1 MNKDDFATRWR
12 RLTRGYDVSTEFR
25 MYQLGHYSA
34 GFFTKL
40 RVSLQFQVL
49 PHYFGA
55 PPTWRLLLRK
65 LGGERVL
72 PDFAVVGPIKSGTSD
87 LAVNLML
94 HPCITTPLAKEF
106 ETPDTEAWR
115 LLYPTLR
122 EQRRLAKANGSA
134 RSGYFPPYLH
144 RIHYIANFAKAVP
157 GAKIILTLRD
167 PVERAYSHWK
177 WEVFLSG
184 KHAVAQ
190 LPFLGSYPAFCDRAL
205 ESFPDYPMYTA
216 CGSQLLVTGIYYK
229 AVNVWMDHFG
239 RENVLVLDVGPYFRD
254 RRGVLDRICD
264 FLAIPR
270 TDFSQQPPGKV
281 NENPL
286 KLPPP
291 DEATNAKL
299 TSFYRPYNEKLFAL
313 IGERFDWRSSG
324 ITPASPGA

>member
-1 MNKDDFATRWR
+1 MKKSDSVTRWQ
-12 RLTRGYDVSTEFR
+12 RLTRGYEVTTEWR
-25 MYQLGHYSA
+25 MFHLGHEPA
-34 GFFTKL
+34 GLLTKL
-40 RVSLQFQVL
+40 RMGLEYQFLQ
-49 PHYFGA
+49 HYFGA
-55 PPTWRLLLRK
+55 PPAWRLLLRK

-72 PDFAVVGPIKSGTSD
+72 PDFAVIGPIKSGTSD

-106 ETPDTEAWR
+106 ETTNTRAWR
-115 LLYPTLR
+115 LFYPTLR
-122 EQRRLAKANGSA
+122 EQKRLAKVNGAA

-144 RIHYIANFAKAVP
+144 RMHHMTNFAKAVP
-157 GAKIILTLRD
+157 GAKIVLTLRD

-184 KHAVAQ
+184 KQAVAD

-205 ESFPDYPMYTA
+205 ESFPDYPMYSA
-216 CGSQLLVTGIYYK
+216 CGYPFLMTGIYYK
-229 AVNVWMDHFG
+229 AAKIWMDLFG
-239 RENVLVLDVGPYFRD
+239 RENVLVLDIGSYFRE
-254 RRGVLDRICD
+254 RSTVLDRISD

-270 TDFSQQPPGKV
+270 ADCCTQPSGKI

-299 TSFYRPYNEKLFAL
+299 ASFYRGYDEKLFEL
-313 IGERFDWRSSG
+313 IGERFDWRSS
-324 ITPASPGA
+324 TNAPDSPGA